1 MGATTLPFEKFIEW
15 AFLGMIGGGIAF
27 AVHFLSKICS
37 EMAHVNEKLAVVI
50 SKQDRHQVELDRHND
65 RLHTLE
71 VSHSLLKG

>member
-27 AVHFLSKICS
+27 AVQFLTKISS

-71 VSHSLLKG
+71 VSHSL